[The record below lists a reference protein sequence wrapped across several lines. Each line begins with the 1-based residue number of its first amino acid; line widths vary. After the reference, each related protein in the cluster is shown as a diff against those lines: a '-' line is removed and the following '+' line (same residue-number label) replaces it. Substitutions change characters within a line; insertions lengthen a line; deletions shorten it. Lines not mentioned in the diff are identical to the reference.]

1 MSEPKPTKMDPYK
14 QIVDEWLEEAPYSA
28 LRILEK
34 LREMGFDG
42 GYSIVKAYVSSR
54 KMDLNEKATVRFETM
69 PGQQGQMDWG
79 FFEDHLVY
87 EDGKWKK
94 LYCFLMIL
102 GYSRMRYIEFV
113 TDMSTNTLIR
123 CHQNAFRYFG
133 GYPEEILY
141 DNMKQVVIK
150 RLLKQED
157 STLNRQFEDFA
168 GFYGFK
174 PILCRPYRGQTKGK
188 VERTV
193 QFVRDNFMVGIQYN
207 SLADLN
213 GQALAWCNKVNG
225 KVHATT
231 NEVPFEQLKKE
242 GLSPLTREYI
252 IDKINLRRV
261 QKDCLDNYV
270 ERAVAEKL
278 NILDILD
285 HIFSEEA
292 KSKRKR
298 AYEKQIQMSGF
309 PIKKTLDD
317 FDFSFQP
324 SIDKRQI
331 DELATMRFLENGEI
345 WGPRANPA
353 ERVAW
358 GEEEGMERA
367 QSSPQAGTQQS
378 GISSDEVFLGP
389 PGVGQIHL
397 ASALDLVAAQHRFS
411 TYYINRHQLIE
422 QLKKAH
428 FENRLPD
435 KLKVLSKYR
444 MLIIDEIG
452 YLPMDIQST
461 NLFFQLIA
469 RRYEKTS
476 TVFTSNKTFSQW
488 NEVFADVTIAS
499 AILDGVLHRCTV
511 INIKGESYRL
521 KERKEFMRQKQQ
533 IVNTLFEQGN
543 A

>member
-1 MSEPKPTKMDPYK
+1 MEIRSDRQKGLSYVELGRKYHMDPRTAKRYAESPQKPEYTLSEPKPTKMDPYK

-54 KMDLNEKATVRFETM
+54 KMDWNEKATVRFETM
-69 PGQQGQMDWG
+69 PGKQGQMDWG

-133 GYPEEILY
+133 GYPEEILH

-193 QFVRDNFMVGIQYN
+193 QFVRDNFMVGIKYN

-225 KVHATT
+225 NIHATA
-231 NEVPFEQLKKE
+231 
-242 GLSPLTREYI
+242 S
-252 IDKINLRRV
+252 
-261 QKDCLDNYV
+261 
-270 ERAVAEKL
+270 
-278 NILDILD
+278 
-285 HIFSEEA
+285 
-292 KSKRKR
+292 
-298 AYEKQIQMSGF
+298 
-309 PIKKTLDD
+309 
-317 FDFSFQP
+317 
-324 SIDKRQI
+324 
-331 DELATMRFLENGEI
+331 
-345 WGPRANPA
+345 
-353 ERVAW
+353 
-358 GEEEGMERA
+358 A
-367 QSSPQAGTQQS
+367 QSALNSVSACGENS
-378 GISSDEVFLGP
+378 VSSLAPPFKIAPASLGCDFVF
-389 PGVGQIHL
+389 VC
-397 ASALDLVAAQHRFS
+397 V
-411 TYYINRHQLIE
+411 
-422 QLKKAH
+422 
-428 FENRLPD
+428 
-435 KLKVLSKYR
+435 
-444 MLIIDEIG
+444 
-452 YLPMDIQST
+452 
-461 NLFFQLIA
+461 
-469 RRYEKTS
+469 EKTNRNPTKWFQFGEGGQRS
-476 TVFTSNKTFSQW
+476 G
-488 NEVFADVTIAS
+488 AS
-499 AILDGVLHRCTV
+499 HARKGVASGAKFVPT
-511 INIKGESYRL
+511 
-521 KERKEFMRQKQQ
+521 RQS
-533 IVNTLFEQGN
+533 
-543 A
+543 